1 MKKLKVLLT
10 VVICLSVSLCFPAFA
25 DKVIIADA
33 PFFDVQAQGSS
44 NIKTEAEAVNT
55 GTGSAGTAS
64 AEKPDVASEAAVLYD
79 ATANQLLFEKNG
91 YKSMYPASTTK
102 IMTALL
108 AAEKLSLSTEFTFT
122 KTAAE
127 GLESGYTNVK
137 MVTGDTMTVEDAL
150 YALMLKSACEVANG
164 LAEAVSGDQAS
175 FAALMNSRAKE
186 LGCTNTSFKNASGL
200 NDSSHLTCAYDMALI
215 AEAAFENETVRKVCS
230 AKSWKLPASKKR
242 GELTVTNSNKMLF
255 KENSQYFEGIIG
267 GKTGYTS
274 KAGNTLCEV
283 ASVKGH
289 TLIAVVMKSNGKQYD
304 DALSLLNYGRK
315 VLP

>member
-1 MKKLKVLLT
+1 MKKLKAVPVFIL
-10 VVICLSVSLCFPAFA
+10 CLALFTGITSFA

-33 PFFDVQAQGSS
+33 PYFDVPAQNSG
-44 NIKTEAEAVNT
+44 NTKTNPQ
-55 GTGSAGTAS
+55 AGTDAAS
-64 AEKPDVASEAAVLYD
+64 DVAEPEIASEAGVLYD
-79 ATANQLLFEKNG
+79 ATTGKVLFEKNG

-108 AAEKLSLSTEFTFT
+108 AAEKLPLSTRFTFS
-122 KTAAE
+122 KSAAE
-127 GLESGYTNVK
+127 GLESGYTNVS
-137 MVTGDTMTVEDAL
+137 MVTGDTMTIEDAL

-164 LAEAVSGDQAS
+164 IAEAVSGDQAS
-175 FAALMNSRAKE
+175 FAALMNSRARE

-215 AEAAFENETVRKVCS
+215 TKAAFENETVKKICMT
-230 AKSWKLPASKKR
+230 KSWKLPASKKR
-242 GELTVTNSNKMLF
+242 GELTVTNSNKMLY
-255 KENSQYFEGIIG
+255 KENSQYFEGIVG

-283 ASVKGH
+283 AVVKGH
-289 TLIAVVMKSNGKQYD
+289 TLVAVVMKSSGKQYTD
-304 DALSLLNYGRK
+304 VLALFNYGKK